1 MGGEPGP
8 VLSIETP
15 TTKGN
20 TSPFSNEN
28 QPLVDLE
35 PELRLS
41 SSTRSNQMR
50 TILDLIISV
59 KAIKLHLYDALASSQ
74 ANLKDHGIAKFALND
89 NNLRLKLLSDGAGEA
104 QVVLRSFT
112 VSNTRPG
119 NTKFR
124 EIIPAAQHDRNQ
136 FMALYTMSGGSS
148 GATLAVLTVDSPKII
163 FALDPVIA
171 LLDFFTS
178 AFPATPPMDAIDDP
192 PIHNQMTE
200 PSRGATMDF
209 RVDLHDVSVSVLQD
223 DGDQES
229 QSIRLSVKQI
239 LLSQQVIPLCS

>member
-1 MGGEPGP
+1 M
-8 VLSIETP
+8 
-15 TTKGN
+15 
-20 TSPFSNEN
+20 
-28 QPLVDLE
+28 DLE
-35 PELRLS
+35 PELRLG

-50 TILDLIISV
+50 TTLDLIISV

-74 ANLKDHGIAKFALND
+74 ANLKDHGIARFALND
-89 NNLRLKLLSDGAGEA
+89 NSLRLKLLSDGAGEA
-104 QVVLRSFT
+104 QIVLRSFT
-112 VSNTRPG
+112 MSNTRPG

-136 FMALYTMSGGSS
+136 FMALYTISGGPS
-148 GATLAVLTVDSPKII
+148 GAALAVLTVDSPKII

-178 AFPATPPMDAIDDP
+178 AFPASPSMDTTNDP

-200 PSRGATMDF
+200 PSRGTTMDF

-239 LLSQQVIPLCS
+239 LLSQQVIPFCS